1 MGFIADNYGVEQ
13 TTPLMTDKYHFTTA
27 YAYWLEGR
35 ADNPSVFYM
44 FGRKEALNGGYTVA
58 SGLEGVI
65 DVVKRWQE
73 HGFSEQDIAFIRSQ
87 KTPSGKQQFPDAF
100 IDYLKN
106 MEFKLKID
114 AAPEGAVFF
123 PQEPV
128 IRVEGPIAQVK
139 MLESVALGL
148 VNGHSGYATHA
159 ARQSEVVEKE
169 LENGSPK
176 GSASVQGL
184 RRGPSLGAAIE
195 ASRSLGLGG
204 YTSSSTG
211 TAAKQFGQ
219 VFAGTMDHAW
229 VMTHEK
235 ELGEVP
241 LAEMIKLREEGRTD
255 ELQQAL
261 KKDAFRSFVMAHPE
275 SGILLVDT
283 YDPLQGLENAITVIK
298 ELREQGL
305 GKQYG
310 VRFDSGDIVKYSK
323 IALRRFAEEGF
334 VEGLSK
340 DDVQKMDDAE
350 LLTYANKATVFCAAA
365 DGIDEHSAKEMRDA
379 GAFFKSWGV
388 GTAGS
393 HVAPLG
399 LVYKAAS
406 VYMDVLGE
414 KQMPEGA
421 AMTPVMKVAAHAP
434 VKSSNPG
441 RINSRRFYDESGKL
455 SHVVLYDESL
465 GLDANGKAVNLR
477 NFQDS
482 RNSVSAGGGKDL
494 LVPVF
499 NAKGEYVYQGPSQK
513 ESFPGSGKMV
523 TDLAAMAKTVKSQLD
538 MLPEGVR
545 RVDRPRDE
553 VLQKKLL
560 AAFKSAEKS
569 GQGTLSLDVAALKA
583 SLPPEV
589 EHIPVF
595 LDQKLF
601 DQRMECEQR
610 HLAQSNRQG
619 VAEYTERF
627 EGGNAPFAPGV
638 ASSGTLQIAGG
649 RDKKQAIQ

>member
-44 FGRKEALNGGYTVA
+44 FGRKEALGGGYTVA
-58 SGLEGVI
+58 GGLEGVI
-65 DVVKRWQE
+65 DIVKRWQE

-87 KTPSGKQQFPDAF
+87 KTPSGKQQFPDEF

-106 MEFKLKID
+106 MKFNLKID

-148 VNGHSGYATHA
+148 VNGHSGYMTHA
-159 ARQSEVVEKE
+159 ARQSDVVEKE
-169 LENGSPK
+169 LDNGSPK
-176 GSASVQGL
+176 GAASVQGL

-195 ASRSLGLGG
+195 ASRSLGAGG

-235 ELGEVP
+235 EMGDVP
-241 LAEMIKLREEGRTD
+241 LAEMIRLRDEGHTA

-283 YDPLQGLENAITVIK
+283 YDPLQGLEHAITVIK

-334 VEGLSK
+334 VEGLTR

-350 LLTYANKATVFCAAA
+350 LLKHAHNATVFCAAA

-406 VYMDVLGE
+406 VYMDVLGDKE
-414 KQMPEGA
+414 MPEGA

-441 RINSRRFYDESGKL
+441 RINSRRFYSEDGKL
-455 SHVVLYDESL
+455 SHVVLYDEAL
-465 GLDANGKAVNLR
+465 GLDANGTATNLR

-482 RNSVSAGGGKDL
+482 RSGVSAGDGKDL

-499 NAKGEYVYQGPSQK
+499 DAKGKYVYNEPPQK

-523 TDLAAMAKTVKSQLD
+523 TDLAAMAKSVKSQLNT
-538 MLPEGVR
+538 LPEGVR
-545 RVDRPRDE
+545 IVARPRDE

-560 AAFKSAEKS
+560 AAFKTAEKS
-569 GQGTLSLDVAALKA
+569 GQGALSIDVAALKA

-601 DQRMECEQR
+601 EQRMECEQR
-610 HLAQSNRQG
+610 HLAHSNRQG
-619 VAEYTERF
+619 VGEYKERF
-627 EGGNAPFAPGV
+627 EGGNAPFAPGSTFNG
-638 ASSGTLQIAGG
+638 ALQITGG
-649 RDKKQAIQ
+649 QDRKQAIQ